1 MNVIMYNTK
10 GPEYGDLR
18 LVRGL
23 VADST
28 YTSGRLEVFINEQW
42 GTVCDDIFDIA
53 DANVACKGLG
63 FERATSFRT
72 AASAG

>member
-1 MNVIMYNTK
+1 MYNTK

-18 LVRGL
+18 LVRGS

-42 GTVCDDIFDIA
+42 GTVCDDIFDIN
-53 DANVACKGLG
+53 DANVACKELG